1 METSTTDRIPGT
13 VWFRT
18 TAAGM
23 ASYLDAAAI
32 ISTGTALALYVGP
45 LGISDAQFG
54 QYSAILTFMIAVGAL
69 IGGRLGDLYG
79 RRRVF
84 LATMALYTV
93 GAIVM
98 AAATGPLALYV
109 GVILLGFAVGADLPV
124 SLSMIAEEAP
134 PGKRGKLVSFSHILW
149 LLGIIVSQALGV
161 VVGEWGQAGG
171 RIMFLHL
178 VILAVLTMIV
188 RAGMPES
195 HRWTALHT
203 AAPGSAR
210 TAGADGAA
218 GAAGADGGADEAT
231 DSVDLGTLKKLLT
244 GPFLAPTLAVALF
257 YALVNVGANTG
268 GQFSAF
274 MYTEIAGS
282 TVRVSSAVSLIT
294 FGISFGATFLL
305 MKIVDGPHRMR
316 WFAAMAVIHVAA
328 YVMPALLGVEVWT
341 LVAMGVLGSIGGAVA
356 GEPMFKI
363 WAQELIPTLYRSTA
377 QGAMIAATRVVAAV
391 VALWTPMLLRASPN
405 LLFWFVAACI
415 ASAALVGL
423 LWIRRFPRVADE
435 EDEARDAADLAAAQ
449 STAPLSTETPS
460 AETPSAETSP
470 TP

>member
-1 METSTTDRIPGT
+1 M
-13 VWFRT
+13 
-18 TAAGM
+18 
-23 ASYLDAAAI
+23 
-32 ISTGTALALYVGP
+32 
-45 LGISDAQFG
+45 
-54 QYSAILTFMIAVGAL
+54 
-69 IGGRLGDLYG
+69 
-79 RRRVF
+79 
-84 LATMALYTV
+84 
-93 GAIVM
+93 
-98 AAATGPLALYV
+98 
-109 GVILLGFAVGADLPV
+109 
-124 SLSMIAEEAP
+124 
-134 PGKRGKLVSFSHILW
+134 
-149 LLGIIVSQALGV
+149 
-161 VVGEWGQAGG
+161 
-171 RIMFLHL
+171 
-178 VILAVLTMIV
+178 
-188 RAGMPES
+188 
-195 HRWTALHT
+195 
-203 AAPGSAR
+203 
-210 TAGADGAA
+210 
-218 GAAGADGGADEAT
+218 
-231 DSVDLGTLKKLLT
+231 
-244 GPFLAPTLAVALF
+244 
-257 YALVNVGANTG
+257 NVGANTG

-415 ASAALVGL
+415 AGAALVGL

>member
-1 METSTTDRIPGT
+1 MSSMETSTTDRIPGT

-32 ISTGTALALYVGP
+32 ITTGTALALYVGP

-98 AAATGPLALYV
+98 AAATGPAALYV

-124 SLSMIAEEAP
+124 SLAMIAEEAP

-161 VVGEWGQAGG
+161 LVGEWGQTGG

-178 VILAVLTMIV
+178 VILAVITMVV
-188 RAGMPES
+188 RSRMPES
-195 HRWTALHT
+195 HRWAALHEAGP
-203 AAPGSAR
+203 AA
-210 TAGADGAA
+210 ADATGRS
-218 GAAGADGGADEAT
+218 ADEAAE
-231 DSVDLGTLKKLLT
+231 SVDLGTLKKLLT

-268 GQFSAF
+268 GQFTAF

-282 TVRVSSAVSLIT
+282 TVRVASAVSLIT

-305 MKIVDGPHRMR
+305 MRIVDGPHRMR

-328 YVMPALLGVEVWT
+328 YVTPALLGVEVWT
-341 LVAMGVLGSIGGAVA
+341 LVLMGVLGAVGGAVA

-377 QGAMIAATRVVAAV
+377 QGAMIAVTRVVAAV
-391 VALWTPMLLRASPN
+391 VALWTPTLLRASPD
-405 LLFWFVAACI
+405 LLFCFVAACI
-415 ASAALVGL
+415 AAAALVGL
-423 LWIRRFPRVADE
+423 LWIRRFPRVADD
-435 EDEARDAADLAAAQ
+435 EDDAQGAAGLAAAQ
-449 STAPLSTETPS
+449 GAEPEVAAPHPDRVPGAGTTPS
-460 AETPSAETSP
+460 R
-470 TP
+470 